1 MVPANMSERPTLVV
15 FLGGLGDMPVE
26 QMVAVTRLTCALD
39 TIEAALSTGAF
50 ERTILATDQACDQDL
65 PPGLELD
72 IDDGPFHFGRRLAG
86 IIRRHSLTSVVYL
99 GGGSMPL
106 LDGAGLSQITQG
118 LEGDRARTNNR
129 FSSDLVAFP
138 ITPDVLAAVE
148 GVDRDNSL
156 ARAIEES
163 AGLTLEELP
172 RTVAT
177 QMDID
182 SPSDL
187 AVLALTGEGGPRL
200 RDYLRSLESETH
212 STGQALSLTAYQRVL
227 PLLTDREA
235 QIVVAGRVGS
245 HAWQY
250 LERETA
256 CRVRLFAEERGLESD
271 DRASTG
277 TARSLLGFVIEA
289 AGIDRFFELL
299 PQLGDAAFIDTRVLL
314 AHMRIDATREDR
326 FLSDLGNWTAISD
339 PFLPDFTRLAT
350 EAAIPVL
357 LGGHSLMSGSLM
369 ALNEFAWR
377 EHENSLPPE
386 AAPPVRPE

>member
-339 PFLPDFTRLAT
+339 PFLRDFTRLAT
-350 EAAIPVL
+350 EADIPVL
-357 LGGHSLMSGSLM
+357 LGGHSLMSGGLM
-369 ALNEFAWR
+369 ALNECAWR
-377 EHENSLPPE
+377 EHEAGRQPS
-386 AAPPVRPE
+386 ADHS